1 MMCALTQIILNF
13 SDKQLYYDNNSSL
26 TNYLVKAVIPI
37 TSRCMHHVTVLS
49 YPILS
54 YPILSYPILSYPI
67 PITH

>member
-37 TSRCMHHVTVLS
+37 TSTNIESNL
-49 YPILS
+49 
-54 YPILSYPILSYPI
+54 
-67 PITH
+67 